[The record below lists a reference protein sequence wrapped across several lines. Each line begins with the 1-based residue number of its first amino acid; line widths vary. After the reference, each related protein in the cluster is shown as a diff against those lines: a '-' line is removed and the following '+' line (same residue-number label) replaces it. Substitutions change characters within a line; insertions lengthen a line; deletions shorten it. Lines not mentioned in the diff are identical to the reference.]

1 METSSIALSRLAKL
15 EGRLV
20 QLEGEIQVTNTVWA
34 QSDGG
39 AEALA
44 EYQGQVLSRLKVIRD
59 ALMSGDGGGDMA
71 FVIKERDA
79 LREENEKLKQDIQKM
94 NYRIQHLIK
103 HC

>member
-1 METSSIALSRLAKL
+1 METASIALSRLAKL

-20 QLEGEIQVTNTVWA
+20 QLEGEIQVTNTVGA
-34 QSDGG
+34 QSDG
-39 AEALA
+39 EALA

-79 LREENEKLKQDIQKM
+79 LREENEKLKQDILKM

>member
-1 METSSIALSRLAKL
+1 METASIALGRLAKL
-15 EGRLV
+15 EGRLA
-20 QLEGEIQVTNTVWA
+20 QLEGEIQVTNTVEA
-34 QSDGG
+34 QSDG

-59 ALMSGDGGGDMA
+59 ALMSGDGRGDMA

-79 LREENEKLKQDIQKM
+79 LREENEKLKQDMQKM
-94 NYRIQHLIK
+94 NYRIQHLVK